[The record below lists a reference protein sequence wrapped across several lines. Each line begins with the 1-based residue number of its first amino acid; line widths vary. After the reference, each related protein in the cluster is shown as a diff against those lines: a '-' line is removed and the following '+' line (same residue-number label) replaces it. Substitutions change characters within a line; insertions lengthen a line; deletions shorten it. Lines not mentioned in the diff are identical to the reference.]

1 MNLRIAACL
10 AVVIIPAVA
19 DEVKES
25 LPDGAGKETTIQLC
39 GKCHGVDVAVS
50 RRESADGW
58 NAIVLQM
65 IKRGAKG
72 TNEQFGEVV
81 DYLAE
86 HFPKS
91 QAEPRIAV
99 NTASAEELAT
109 GLEVSEKEAA
119 AMVRYREEKG
129 KFKTFEDLG
138 KVPGIDA
145 SKLEAKKSRLDY

>member
-1 MNLRIAACL
+1 MFLKIASCL
-10 AVVIIPAVA
+10 ALSLAPAIA
-19 DEVKES
+19 DDAKS
-25 LPDGAGKETTIQLC
+25 LPDGPGKETTIQLC
-39 GKCHGVDVAVS
+39 GKCHSVDVAVS

-58 NAIVLQM
+58 NAVVLQM

-72 TNEQFGEVV
+72 THDQFGEVV

-99 NTASAEELAT
+99 NTASIQELAT
-109 GLEVSEKEAA
+109 GLDISEKEAGA
-119 AMVRYREEKG
+119 IVRYRDENG

-138 KVPGIDA
+138 KVPGIDVA
-145 SKLEAKKSRLDY
+145 KLEAKKSRLDY